1 VDAGRPQLTGLLPA
15 RIEGIPTPKLAP
27 FDVLRLCNS
36 ERDAVLVSIRMSKLS
51 QKEIASRMGVSKQAI
66 SKWVREG
73 IPGGRVRAFCNA
85 TGTQLVQQYIAM
97 HRAMR
102 EASGIRCENDR
113 INEIAAIAMGAVA

>member
-1 VDAGRPQLTGLLPA
+1 MPS
-15 RIEGIPTPKLAP
+15 PKNAP

-36 ERDAVLVSIRMSKLS
+36 ERDAVLVSIRISKLS
-51 QKEIASRMGVSKQAI
+51 QKEIAARVGVSKQAL

-85 TGTQLVQQYIAM
+85 TGTLLVQQYLAM

-102 EASGIRCENDR
+102 EASGVRCENDR
-113 INEIAAIAMGAVA
+113 IGEIAAIAMGEVA